1 MRPSVRNFKSLT
13 DKRGFML
20 VDGMVAVL
28 IVAIGLVAL
37 AFMYTQSIKTRVGGE
52 RRQAA
57 VQLAGQEM
65 ERLKKY
71 DGSSETN
78 LDAATYNTTAKYLK
92 VPVAGF
98 GDYQI
103 KSEIINEINEAKAD
117 NATQKIETVRVTVTW
132 NDPQSASMVLDGYI
146 LVSK

>member
-1 MRPSVRNFKSLT
+1 MKANTSNFKNIKS
-13 DKRGFML
+13 KNGFML

-71 DGSSETN
+71 DGGTKTDLQDNVHDSSN
-78 LDAATYNTTAKYLK
+78 GYLIQTGLG
-92 VPVAGF
+92 PT
-98 GDYQI
+98 DYKIQ
-103 KSEIINEINEAKAD
+103 SEIVGEINNTNAV
-117 NATQKIETVRVTVTW
+117 NATQKIETVQVKVSW
-132 NDPQSASMVLDGYI
+132 NDPVENKITLDGYI

>member
-78 LDAATYNTTAKYLK
+78 LDAATYNTASKYLK
-92 VPVAGF
+92 LSVAGF

-103 KSEIINEINEAKAD
+103 KSEIVNEIDEQKAE

-132 NDPQSASMVLDGYI
+132 NDPQSASMILDGYI

>member
-71 DGSSETN
+71 DGSSETS
-78 LDAATYNTTAKYLK
+78 LDAATYNSASKYLK
-92 VPVAGF
+92 VPVDGF

-103 KSEIINEINEAKAD
+103 KSEIINEINEAKAE

-132 NDPQSASMVLDGYI
+132 NDPQSASMLLDGYI